1 MKTNLAPNTEHLA
14 AATAYRRARNCILHA
29 KLSPWTAE
37 RELDSARFWL
47 QSAQHH
53 KSMADSVRFWSPE
66 PKLVRQWHF
75 PTWEQ
80 ELEFLFGSTA
90 AAEVE

>member
-1 MKTNLAPNTEHLA
+1 MTFTLAPNTEHLA
-14 AATAYRRARNCILHA
+14 SATAYRRARNALIHA

-37 RELDSARFWL
+37 RELASARFWL

-53 KSMADSVRFWSPE
+53 KSMADSVRFWHPE
-66 PKLVRQWHF
+66 PKRQWHF

-80 ELEFLFGSTA
+80 ELDLLFGNA
-90 AAEVE
+90 PAEVE